1 MKLKKAT
8 CPAVEK
14 YVSQKRVRTNQ
25 RQRTIGKD
33 NVCYRKEC
41 FVKWHWAWPKVVLIL
56 AWHRNAHI
64 DHGDQNSREDTD
76 KCYRGC

>member
-14 YVSQKRVRTNQ
+14 LVSQKCPRTNQ
-25 RQRTIGKD
+25 RQRTIGED
-33 NVCYRKEC
+33 NVRYRKKC
-41 FVKWHWAWPKVVLIL
+41 FVKRHWTRPKVVLIL
-56 AWHRNAHI
+56 AWHRNAHV
-64 DHGDQNSREDTD
+64 DHGNQNSRENTD